1 MNEDDAPF
9 SKLHDAILS
18 FALNDTTCVAISYVR
33 LEFECHQSRRK
44 LARLLEIAV
53 KYKPDM
59 PRRRL
64 RRAIRTCAWQ
74 SLTEFY
80 EGHDPLDQN
89 LFLESDISE
98 DEELALYRDLQRIE
112 VEENLPPMK
121 GRLLQWVQ
129 TKDAPPE
136 VLRQIEHAA

>member
-1 MNEDDAPF
+1 M
-9 SKLHDAILS
+9 
-18 FALNDTTCVAISYVR
+18 AISYVR
-33 LEFECHQSRRK
+33 LEFECHLSRRK

-53 KYKPDM
+53 KYKRDM

-98 DEELALYRDLQRIE
+98 DEELALYRDLYRIE

-129 TKDAPPE
+129 TQDAPPE